1 MERNY
6 IFKSERLGFRNWSK
20 NDLDAFAQ
28 LNADEAVMEHFP
40 QTLTKART
48 AEFIERLQQHYDE
61 RGYCYFATEV
71 LETGEFIGFIGMAYQ
86 RYKTE
91 FAPGVDIGWRLKKA
105 AWGNGYATEG
115 AKRCLDYAFNDL
127 QLQKIFA
134 TCTIN
139 NVKSEN
145 VMRKIGMQKMGEFNH
160 PSLKEFPEYERFLWY
175 EIGGNSIK

>member
-71 LETGEFIGFIGMAYQ
+71 LETG
-86 RYKTE
+86 
-91 FAPGVDIGWRLKKA
+91 
-105 AWGNGYATEG
+105 
-115 AKRCLDYAFNDL
+115 
-127 QLQKIFA
+127 
-134 TCTIN
+134 
-139 NVKSEN
+139 
-145 VMRKIGMQKMGEFNH
+145 
-160 PSLKEFPEYERFLWY
+160 
-175 EIGGNSIK
+175 